1 MKTSFGAMTG
11 RERLCF
17 VLKYLFM
24 ALCVV
29 VALFPII
36 WVILSSFKTNAEIL
50 SNGIS
55 LPTHFGFDGYQ
66 SALDMAPIFKFF
78 GNSVIVTCCATVL
91 NVLVF
96 AMAGYAFARFRF
108 PCDKLLYMLLSLSL
122 VIPMTALLQPVYS
135 VVNNLG
141 LYDTKAGLILVNT
154 ALNMPMSLLILRGAF
169 QIKNL
174 LQVAVGV
181 IFGYFTTFSNYLFS
195 FLPTPDNL
203 LIRLF
208 MMLLST
214 ALIAVGIFFY
224 LPADIMPLAGE
235 GAMKAV
241 ADVTHIPFNKVKIGF
256 DVSMVTIS
264 LISCLIVLKTLGS
277 VGIGTVIAA
286 LLVGMILGVVT
297 KFFGEKRDRLLRLC

>member
-169 QIKNL
+169 QSIPKAIEEAAYIDGAGFL
-174 LQVAVGV
+174 R
-181 IFGYFTTFSNYLFS
+181 TFFQ
-195 FLPTPDNL
+195 LPQYMERIYVLPDPDQQ
-203 LIRLF
+203 RECPH
-208 MMLLST
+208 
-214 ALIAVGIFFY
+214 AA
-224 LPADIMPLAGE
+224 
-235 GAMKAV
+235 AV
-241 ADVTHIPFNKVKIGF
+241 AQ
-256 DVSMVTIS
+256 
-264 LISCLIVLKTLGS
+264 
-277 VGIGTVIAA
+277 
-286 LLVGMILGVVT
+286 LLYQPVQL
-297 KFFGEKRDRLLRLC
+297 

>member
-1 MKTSFGAMTG
+1 M
-11 RERLCF
+11 
-17 VLKYLFM
+17 LKYLFM

-29 VALFPII
+29 IALFPII

-169 QIKNL
+169 QSIPKAIEEAAYIDGAGFL
-174 LQVAVGV
+174 RTFFQIMMPCAKGGLTLPLSLS
-181 IFGYFTTFSNYLFS
+181 YFTSQFS
-195 FLPTPDNL
+195 FNY
-203 LIRLF
+203 
-208 MMLLST
+208 T
-214 ALIAVGIFFY
+214 ALFAAVTIAVIPSIIVFAIFQ
-224 LPADIMPLAGE
+224 E
-235 GAMKAV
+235 QV
-241 ADVTHIPFNKVKIGF
+241 
-256 DVSMVTIS
+256 VSS
-264 LISCLIVLKTLGS
+264 LTAGS
-277 VGIGTVIAA
+277 V
-286 LLVGMILGVVT
+286 
-297 KFFGEKRDRLLRLC
+297 KE

>member
-169 QIKNL
+169 HSQ
-174 LQVAVGV
+174 GDRR
-181 IFGYFTTFSNYLFS
+181 S
-195 FLPTPDNL
+195 
-203 LIRLF
+203 RLHRRC
-208 MMLLST
+208 
-214 ALIAVGIFFY
+214 G
-224 LPADIMPLAGE
+224 LPAHVLPDHDAVRQGRSYERSCAVLPQYMERIYVLPDPDQQRECPHA
-235 GAMKAV
+235 AAV
-241 ADVTHIPFNKVKIGF
+241 AQ
-256 DVSMVTIS
+256 
-264 LISCLIVLKTLGS
+264 
-277 VGIGTVIAA
+277 
-286 LLVGMILGVVT
+286 LLYQPVQL
-297 KFFGEKRDRLLRLC
+297 

>member
-55 LPTHFGFDGYQ
+55 LPTHFGFDGYK

-78 GNSVIVTCCATVL
+78 GNGVIVTCCATVL

-141 LYDTKAGLILVNT
+141 LYDTEAGLILVNT
-154 ALNMPMSLLILRGAF
+154 ALNMPMSLLILRGSF
-169 QIKNL
+169 QSIPKAIEEAAYIDGAGYGKTMIQIIFPMAQPSIVTIILFNFLSFWNEYIISMTLMSSANGAKTLPVGLLNL
-174 LQVAVGV
+174 MQAQQSAAQYGIMYAGLVMVM
-181 IFGYFTTFSNYLFS
+181 
-195 FLPTPDNL
+195 LPT
-203 LIRLF
+203 LILYICVQKK
-208 MMLLST
+208 
-214 ALIAVGIFFY
+214 LIQGMTVG
-224 LPADIMPLAGE
+224 G
-235 GAMKAV
+235 
-241 ADVTHIPFNKVKIGF
+241 
-256 DVSMVTIS
+256 
-264 LISCLIVLKTLGS
+264 LKG
-277 VGIGTVIAA
+277 
-286 LLVGMILGVVT
+286 
-297 KFFGEKRDRLLRLC
+297 

>member
-55 LPTHFGFDGYQ
+55 LPTHFGFDGYR

-169 QIKNL
+169 QSIPK
-174 LQVAVGV
+174 AIEEAAYIDGA
-181 IFGYFTTFSNYLFS
+181 GYFSAMVKIIFPMAKPSIITIILFNFLS
-195 FLPTPDNL
+195 FWNEYIISMTLMSSTSAPRTLPVGLLNLMQAQQSAAQYGTMYAGLVLVMLPT
-203 LIRLF
+203 LILYICVQKQLTQG
-208 MMLLST
+208 MT
-214 ALIAVGIFFY
+214 VG
-224 LPADIMPLAGE
+224 G
-235 GAMKAV
+235 
-241 ADVTHIPFNKVKIGF
+241 
-256 DVSMVTIS
+256 
-264 LISCLIVLKTLGS
+264 LKG
-277 VGIGTVIAA
+277 
-286 LLVGMILGVVT
+286 
-297 KFFGEKRDRLLRLC
+297 

>member
-108 PCDKLLYMLLSLSL
+108 PGRSLFFGVLIFTIIVPVQSYI
-122 VIPMTALLQPVYS
+122 IPLFVNMKNFDYFGTAA
-135 VVNNLG
+135 
-141 LYDTKAGLILVNT
+141 AGVQ
-154 ALNMPMSLLILRGAF
+154 RG
-169 QIKNL
+169 Q
-174 LQVAVGV
+174 Q
-181 IFGYFTTFSNYLFS
+181 S
-195 FLPTPDNL
+195 
-203 LIRLF
+203 
-208 MMLLST
+208 
-214 ALIAVGIFFY
+214 
-224 LPADIMPLAGE
+224 
-235 GAMKAV
+235 
-241 ADVTHIPFNKVKIGF
+241 
-256 DVSMVTIS
+256 
-264 LISCLIVLKTLGS
+264 GS
-277 VGIGTVIAA
+277 V
-286 LLVGMILGVVT
+286 
-297 KFFGEKRDRLLRLC
+297 

>member
-91 NVLVF
+91 ND
-96 AMAGYAFARFRF
+96 ARLRYGRLRVCAVPSFR
-108 PCDKLLYMLLSLSL
+108 
-122 VIPMTALLQPVYS
+122 A
-135 VVNNLG
+135 
-141 LYDTKAGLILVNT
+141 
-154 ALNMPMSLLILRGAF
+154 
-169 QIKNL
+169 
-174 LQVAVGV
+174 
-181 IFGYFTTFSNYLFS
+181 
-195 FLPTPDNL
+195 
-203 LIRLF
+203 
-208 MMLLST
+208 
-214 ALIAVGIFFY
+214 
-224 LPADIMPLAGE
+224 
-235 GAMKAV
+235 
-241 ADVTHIPFNKVKIGF
+241 
-256 DVSMVTIS
+256 
-264 LISCLIVLKTLGS
+264 ISCCTCCS
-277 VGIGTVIAA
+277 AC
-286 LLVGMILGVVT
+286 
-297 KFFGEKRDRLLRLC
+297 RSSSR